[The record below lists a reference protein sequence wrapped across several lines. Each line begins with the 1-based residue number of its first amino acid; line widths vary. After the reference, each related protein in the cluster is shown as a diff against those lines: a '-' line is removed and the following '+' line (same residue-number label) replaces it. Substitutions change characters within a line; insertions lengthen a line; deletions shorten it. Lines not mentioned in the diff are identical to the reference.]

1 MSICLDISVLEYL
14 GISAH
19 LDFLG
24 NYLLQFTGPVPKR
37 DSCDKVG
44 ELSHQVGSKATKGN
58 DIMSCLATMMPLPL
72 AITISFHCA

>member
-24 NYLLQFTGPVPKR
+24 NYLLQFTGPVPNR
-37 DSCDKVG
+37 DSYGKVG
-44 ELSHQVGSKATKGN
+44 ELSHKVGSKATKGN
-58 DIMSCLATMMPLPL
+58 IMSCLATMMPLRL
-72 AITISFHCA
+72 AITISSHCA